1 MIDNRERSGP
11 HAKVL
16 YSPRS
21 CCHPREANSGAV
33 NFNIGDSTVI
43 QFQQCLEFEVVLS
56 MGIIAF
62 VSILAGSVF
71 HEVAAQLR
79 LNLGLAK
86 WITSKILRGRRLITI
101 STIAPTLW
109 LRL

>member
-1 MIDNRERSGP
+1 
-11 HAKVL
+11 
-16 YSPRS
+16 
-21 CCHPREANSGAV
+21 
-33 NFNIGDSTVI
+33 
-43 QFQQCLEFEVVLS
+43 

>member
-1 MIDNRERSGP
+1 
-11 HAKVL
+11 
-16 YSPRS
+16 
-21 CCHPREANSGAV
+21 
-33 NFNIGDSTVI
+33 
-43 QFQQCLEFEVVLS
+43 

-62 VSILAGSVF
+62 VGILAESTL

-86 WITSKILRGRRLITI
+86 WITSKILRGRRFSTI

-109 LRL
+109 P